1 MKILGNCRP
10 ALIHLS
16 HPGGVSKN
24 SKIKMY
30 NLLFRCVL
38 DGYGLIWVDHVLNAL
53 QMKVSFLIVQKG
65 GHHSVIL
72 SMITSESF

>member
-1 MKILGNCRP
+1 
-10 ALIHLS
+10 
-16 HPGGVSKN
+16 
-24 SKIKMY
+24 MY

-65 GHHSVIL
+65 RHHSVIL

>member
-1 MKILGNCRP
+1 MKVLGNCRP

-16 HPGGVSKN
+16 QTGGISKN
-24 SKIKMY
+24 CKIKMY

-38 DGYGLIWVDHVLNAL
+38 DGYGLIWVDHMLNAL
-53 QMKVSFLIVQKG
+53 QMKVSFFILLKG
-65 GHHSVIL
+65 GHHSIIL